1 MQVTAIGAIGG
12 VLSAR
17 RSGGAVGA
25 RFPRSAR
32 LSKDSLDRVF
42 REGRKFVRKD
52 LICWFRSR
60 RSSGGAAAEGGL
72 CRSSHN
78 SGGARFGLSVSR
90 KVGGAVRRNRLKRLL
105 RESFRLN
112 KSRLKP
118 GTDLAVYP
126 RPGCR
131 WKEMKEAEQALMD
144 LCRKAGVVVDA

>member
-1 MQVTAIGAIGG
+1 MQVTAIGA
-12 VLSAR
+12 
-17 RSGGAVGA
+17 
-25 RFPRSAR
+25 RFLRSAR
-32 LSKDSLDRVF
+32 LSGKDLARVF
-42 REGRKFVRKD
+42 SEGRKFVRKD
-52 LICWFRSR
+52 LICWCR
-60 RSSGGAAAEGGL
+60 RRRTSDP
-72 CRSSHN
+72 
-78 SGGARFGLSVSR
+78 ARFGLSVSR
-90 KVGGAVRRNRLKRLL
+90 KVGSAVRRNRLKRLL